1 MAKKIISLI
10 FIGII
15 SLSLLCG
22 CSDTIKLEDV
32 TETKTGKYEMYYTAS
47 DEEYLRF
54 INDLDEEKYEIF
66 DISHSRT
73 CWYVTYKV
81 K

>member
-32 TETKTGKYEMYYTAS
+32 TETKTGKYEVYYTDS

-54 INDLDEEKYEIF
+54 INDLDEEKYKIL
-66 DISHSRT
+66 DISRSGGY
-73 CWYVTYKV
+73 WNVTYKI